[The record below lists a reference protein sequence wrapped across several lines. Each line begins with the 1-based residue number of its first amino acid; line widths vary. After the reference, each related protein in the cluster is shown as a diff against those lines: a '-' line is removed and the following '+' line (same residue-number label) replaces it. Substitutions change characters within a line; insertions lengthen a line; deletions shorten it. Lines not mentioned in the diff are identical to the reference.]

1 MVQTSGFGCRASRT
15 PAIVP
20 GPEAFNNQY
29 LPVTTCLTTTSS
41 PNYLYTL
48 GGQEQWTYDMSKH
61 VKAFSL
67 TNGEWDCMRPLPAE
81 AMGMWAGI
89 IDDTLIAGGGRSSD
103 FGPRVNDTVFCLDT
117 TERNAFWKSLPTMP
131 RGVSTA
137 GAFVHNRKLFVI
149 GGMGAPEDWAQPE
162 DEDEDV
168 SCEWVPMVQC
178 FSQIVANCQH
188 DARGGCI
195 FDEAAFPRCLLPGWS
210 LLVCSLGQF
219 SDQLQP
225 YR

>member
-1 MVQTSGFGCRASRT
+1 MVMSEEFHTTRQALGHDEHALILLGGRDLSTEVSNTEVWAMIGHGSDEWFQLPGLPYK

-149 GGMGAPEDWAQPE
+149 MLAAWARLKTGP
-162 DEDEDV
+162 
-168 SCEWVPMVQC
+168 SRKMRT
-178 FSQIVANCQH
+178 NTTTKM
-188 DARGGCI
+188 
-195 FDEAAFPRCLLPGWS
+195 
-210 LLVCSLGQF
+210 
-219 SDQLQP
+219 
-225 YR
+225 